1 MFEAFVGILLILSLN
16 QDRLTFSLYMRQ
28 TWMTQLILGHSIR
41 GVVFLESERFLF
53 LIYMV
58 LRFM

>member
-28 TWMTQLILGHSIR
+28 TWMTQLILGIS
-41 GVVFLESERFLF
+41 
-53 LIYMV
+53 M
-58 LRFM
+58 